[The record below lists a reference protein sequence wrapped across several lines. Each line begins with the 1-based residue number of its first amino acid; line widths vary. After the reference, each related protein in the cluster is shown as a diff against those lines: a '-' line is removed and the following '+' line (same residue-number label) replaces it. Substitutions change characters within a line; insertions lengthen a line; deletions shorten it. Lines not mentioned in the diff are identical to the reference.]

1 MKPLRLEMTAFG
13 PFAGKEVVDF
23 RDLRG
28 ARLFLIH
35 GDTGAGKSTILDGIC
50 TALYG
55 VSAGGER
62 TPEQLRSDHAD
73 PDTMTELQLDF
84 AIGDACYRVQRFP
97 AQERPKKRGEGV
109 ILENASA
116 TLWRLASDQPGAAVV
131 EVLAERKVSTVL
143 ERVHELIGFEVA
155 QFRRVVVLPQG
166 QFRDLLSAGAKE
178 REDILRAL
186 FDTAAYSRAEQDLKR
201 RASALKRDIDDRGA
215 RREGLLS
222 SEGVV
227 THDELLAKIE
237 GKQRAQRVL
246 SAEAKQA
253 ADAAAACER
262 MLEQGKQ
269 RHARFQQRD
278 DAEDARARLAAE
290 AESVEAER
298 QRHLHGTEAL
308 GLVPAYDALQGAKK
322 KRAERTDKR
331 DRAAAEAKTRLA
343 EVERAREAA
352 GAAAEERAK
361 RDERQGEYERL
372 DKLAGFAREWA
383 RRVTAREK
391 AERGLDAAVASK
403 ASAETARDSAQTA
416 LAVLDAEL
424 LALADSP
431 AQLAEA
437 EAEVKATA
445 ARLAQHQQAAA
456 LTEAVRKLSEA
467 RDRAEAQCARAQAA
481 LDTATVTVR
490 ALQTAMRV
498 GRAAILAQELEPGQP
513 CPVCGSAEHPAPAGG
528 HEQLPS
534 DEDLAAAE
542 KAQGEA
548 QAALTTAQQALTA
561 AAATLDAKRELQAA
575 QLAALDGESLP
586 AAEQRAQHAVQLRD
600 TALAR
605 TRRRAEAQTQ
615 RAGLASAEAEARKAY
630 EEARDAE
637 TVARNQQQEAE
648 KEEAAALALLGGEPQ
663 DPEDLSARAAALQ
676 TLLRTAEAAHEAAQA
691 VLQQAE
697 TEHTKSTSA
706 ETAAVDELAAAQ
718 AEVDAAERA
727 WAEALQASP
736 FTDEA
741 GFTAARMSKEALA
754 QNHARVR
761 AHEDALKEVQA
772 RLTALDAELAG
783 QARPQLDTL
792 EAAAQR
798 AREDS
803 QRATKRQGEE
813 ANSLERARQVCAD
826 YEAAQQAVAALEQ
839 RYLLVDGLAK
849 VANGTNSAKI
859 NLHRFVLAS
868 FLDEV
873 LLQASQHLA
882 KTSRGRYRLVRRT
895 TQGDGR
901 TAQGLDL
908 DIDDHYTGEQ
918 RPATTLSGGEGFL
931 AALAL
936 ALGLADV
943 VQAHF
948 GGIRIETVF
957 VDEGFGSL
965 DAETLDLAVETLLEL
980 QQTGR
985 MVGVISH
992 VSELKERID
1001 VQLEVTK
1008 HERGSRT
1015 RFRLPGYRVS

>member
-55 VSAGGER
+55 ASAGGER

-97 AQERPKKRGEGV
+97 AQERPKKRGDGV
-109 ILENASA
+109 IVESASA

-131 EVLAERKVSTVL
+131 EVLAERKVSAVL
-143 ERVHELIGFEVA
+143 ERVHALIGFEVA

-201 RASALKRDIDDRGA
+201 RASVLKRDIDDRGA

-227 THDELLAKIE
+227 TYDELLAKIE
-237 GKQRAQRVL
+237 GQERAQRVL

-262 MLEQGKQ
+262 LLEQGKQ
-269 RHARFQQRD
+269 RHARFKQRD
-278 DAEDARARLAAE
+278 DAEGARARLAAE
-290 AESVEAER
+290 AESVEVER

-308 GLVPAYDALQGAKK
+308 GLVPAYDALQGAMQ

-331 DRAAAEAKTRLA
+331 ERAAAEAKTRLA
-343 EVERAREAA
+343 EVERARKAA
-352 GAAAEERAK
+352 DAAAQERGK

-372 DKLAGFAREWA
+372 DRLAGLAREWA
-383 RRVTAREK
+383 RRVAAREQ
-391 AERGLDAAVASK
+391 AADALKRAVASK
-403 ASAETARDSAQTA
+403 AAAETERARAQTA
-416 LAVLDAEL
+416 LAALDAEL
-424 LALADSP
+424 LALVDSP

-437 EAEVKATA
+437 EAEVKAAA
-445 ARLAQHQQAAA
+445 ARLAQHEQAAA
-456 LTEAVRKLSEA
+456 LTEDVRKLSDA
-467 RDRAEAQCARAQAA
+467 RHRAEAQWARAQAT
-481 LDTATVTVR
+481 LDAATVTVR

-528 HEQLPS
+528 HEQVPS
-534 DEDLAAAE
+534 DEDLAVAE

-548 QAALTTAQQALTA
+548 QAVLSAAQQALTA
-561 AAATLDAKRELQAA
+561 ADTTLNAKGELQAA
-575 QLAALDGESLP
+575 QLAALDGESRAL
-586 AAEQRAQHAVQLRD
+586 AEQRAKEAVQVRD

-605 TRRRAEAQTQ
+605 TLRRAEAQTE
-615 RAGLASAEAEARKAY
+615 RERLARAEAEVAETYAR
-630 EEARDAE
+630 ERDAE
-637 TVARNQQQEAE
+637 TAARSQLDAAQ
-648 KEEAAALALLGGEPQ
+648 KEEALALALLGGEPQ
-663 DPEDLSARAAALQ
+663 DPVDLTARAAALQ
-676 TLLRTAEAAHEAAQA
+676 TLLRAAETAHEAAQA
-691 VLQQAE
+691 VLKQAE
-697 TEHTKSTSA
+697 TEHATSASA
-706 ETAAVDELAAAQ
+706 ETAAVDELSRAE

-727 WAEALQASP
+727 WAAALQASP
-736 FTDEA
+736 FATEA
-741 GFTAARMSKEALA
+741 GFTAARMTKEALA
-754 QNHARVR
+754 ESHARVR

-772 RLTALDAELAG
+772 RLTALDAELGG
-783 QARPQLDTL
+783 QARPQLAAL
-792 EAAAQR
+792 EAAAQQ
-798 AREDS
+798 ARDES

-813 ANSLERARQVCAD
+813 ANSLLRARQVRAD

-849 VANGTNSAKI
+849 VANGTNGAKI

-873 LLQASQHLA
+873 LLQASQHLS

-1015 RFRLPGYRVS
+1015 RFRVPGHGA